1 MTEWQLIGIGIVIG
15 IGIGT
20 YFTSL
25 IAKQKPWS
33 GLSEQEKKIRIGLT
47 VTGGILFILGIV
59 TFFLYNK

>member
-33 GLSEQEKKIRIGLT
+33 ELSEQEKKIRIGLT